1 MTNKKIEI
9 VLEKE
14 LYNDLKETCLVL
26 KNINVFGKKYKSV
39 SDQEIGAIIS
49 LALKQKEFRE
59 SLQSIKELA
68 KNGTK

>member
-1 MTNKKIEI
+1 MTTKKIEI
-9 VLEKE
+9 ILEKE
-14 LYNDLKETCLVL
+14 LYNSLKETCLVL

-39 SDQEIGAIIS
+39 SDEEIGSIIS

-59 SLQSIKELA
+59 SLQKIKELA